1 MSLVKLFAPP
11 TSESARLS
19 GEKSAQIRSV
29 AVRHQVRRLQSSKSP
44 ARSLR
49 FFENNQGDRLQCK
62 SDHSSQARYE
72 LSAGTQASRFGADD
86 DVVLATGLETKGKT
100 FPPIQAATGNAPRR
114 NSLSARAARCSDWR
128 PYAQSCGF
136 DRATVRSRESFCPAG
151 AAPAREETNLRRN
164 QHRRAKALCAQ
175 RSFPDRAAV

>member
-1 MSLVKLFAPP
+1 MTVGKHKVMSLVKLFAPP

-114 NSLSARAARCSDWR
+114 NSPSATAA
-128 PYAQSCGF
+128 
-136 DRATVRSRESFCPAG
+136 RSRESFCPAG
-151 AAPAREETNLRRN
+151 AAPARKETNLRRN
-164 QHRRAKALCAQ
+164 QHRRAKALCAR